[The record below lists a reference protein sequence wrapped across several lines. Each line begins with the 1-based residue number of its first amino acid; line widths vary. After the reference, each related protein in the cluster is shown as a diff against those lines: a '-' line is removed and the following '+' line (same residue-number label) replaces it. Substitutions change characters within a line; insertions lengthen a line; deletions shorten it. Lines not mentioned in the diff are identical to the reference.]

1 MRMRRWPYCV
11 ACSARADRRIPLDI
25 PILPQDAVPLPKD
38 EVRITEVT
46 ATPWPDRIRVR
57 VHVRL
62 TAFHERPNLILVAHD
77 EDDRI
82 VSELDVIETMSNDME
97 FTLHLRDVDDPAGLY
112 TLTVALFYESRNPP
126 QHQVIETF
134 FVPAAES
141 GEEG

>member
-1 MRMRRWPYCV
+1 M
-11 ACSARADRRIPLDI
+11 
-25 PILPQDAVPLPKD
+25 
-38 EVRITEVT
+38 
-46 ATPWPDRIRVR
+46 R

-97 FTLHLRDVDDPAGLY
+97 FTLHLRDVEDPAGLY

-126 QHQVIETF
+126 QHQVIQTF
-134 FVPAAES
+134 FVPEAKS
-141 GEEG
+141 GDEPCASET